1 MNLYKWEMKQMF
13 RTKVFWFIGGAF
25 VFLMYLLHSE
35 DLIKGGVG
43 GYELFLNLCRDFRS
57 ASLFFTGI
65 FAGLHITGAFDDRR
79 MQAAVMAGNSR
90 AKVLLTKFASFAS
103 AIALY
108 FATSVLL
115 PATIGFIR
123 FGTVCEDGSFLR
135 NVVARAPLYLLTEI
149 AVCSICFII
158 SMLCKKPGIA
168 VIVNMVTTLTA
179 SLAVQF
185 IALKPW
191 GENVLRYL
199 PHGQNAIVFSDMSN
213 KNCVLALGV
222 CIAFIAIVIMGSY
235 AKFRKEELK

>member
-25 VFLMYLLHSE
+25 IFLMYLLHSE

-149 AVCSICFII
+149 AVC
-158 SMLCKKPGIA
+158 
-168 VIVNMVTTLTA
+168 
-179 SLAVQF
+179 
-185 IALKPW
+185 
-191 GENVLRYL
+191 
-199 PHGQNAIVFSDMSN
+199 
-213 KNCVLALGV
+213 
-222 CIAFIAIVIMGSY
+222 
-235 AKFRKEELK
+235 

>member
-25 VFLMYLLHSE
+25 IFLMYLLHSE

-123 FGTVCEDGSFLR
+123 FGTVCEDG
-135 NVVARAPLYLLTEI
+135 
-149 AVCSICFII
+149 
-158 SMLCKKPGIA
+158 
-168 VIVNMVTTLTA
+168 
-179 SLAVQF
+179 
-185 IALKPW
+185 
-191 GENVLRYL
+191 L

-222 CIAFIAIVIMGSY
+222 CIAFIALVIMGSY